1 MTTIEISTI
10 ADIDSAAAKL
20 ADALEASGA
29 TVVAFDGEM
38 GAGKTTLISALCRKM
53 GVADDMAASPTFAI
67 INEYSGSMPRP
78 IYHFDLYRIESLD
91 QAFDIGVE
99 DYFDSG
105 ALCLLEWPERI
116 DDILPD
122 DTVRVRITVNP
133 DGSRDLEF

>member
-78 IYHFDLYRIESLD
+78 IYHFDLYRIESIEEALD
-91 QAFDIGVE
+91 LGLD
-99 DYFDSG
+99 DYFYSG
-105 ALCLLEWPERI
+105 SPCFIEWAERI
-116 DDILPD
+116 
-122 DTVRVRITVNP
+122 
-133 DGSRDLEF
+133 

>member
-53 GVADDMAASPTFAI
+53 GVADTWQHRPHSP
-67 INEYSGSMPRP
+67 
-78 IYHFDLYRIESLD
+78 
-91 QAFDIGVE
+91 
-99 DYFDSG
+99 
-105 ALCLLEWPERI
+105 
-116 DDILPD
+116 
-122 DTVRVRITVNP
+122 
-133 DGSRDLEF
+133 